1 MATLQTI
8 RTRAGLLV
16 AIVIGISLA
25 AFVLGDMFQGGSSL
39 LQGNQMKIGEVNGET
54 IQYPEFQR
62 EVERLGDIYRMNS
75 QQNQLDEQTW
85 VQVREQTWQ
94 DIVRDQVM
102 TDVYERLGLEISSE
116 ELFDM
121 LQGTNLHPIVQQLFR
136 NPETGQV
143 DRNAV
148 VQFLRNLETGVAPEQ
163 RQYWLYLEDQIVD
176 ERIQSKYNNLVSK
189 GIYVTGLEA
198 EKSMEARNKQVNF
211 DYIMLNNNSV
221 ADSQVVVT
229 DKELED
235 YYDNNQEAYNQ
246 EKLRRIEYVAFT
258 VTPSKRDYEQ
268 AEGWIN
274 DIISEFANASD
285 NVAFVN
291 ANSDVSFDGTWYKQE
306 ELPQDIADW
315 IFEADAKVNDVFG
328 PYSENESYK
337 LAKLHAS
344 AMMPDSVQA
353 RHILLQVNTQEELTA
368 MQALADS
375 LKTAI
380 EGGANF
386 GDLAREYSA
395 DQGSAIQGGDLGW
408 FSRGQMVKP
417 FEDAAF
423 SNENNEITIVPT
435 QFGIHLVQTTA
446 RGNESRQ
453 VQIAYLVRNVTPST
467 QTYQNVYAQAS
478 EFAGGNLEGDNFD
491 AAVEEQNL
499 IKRTASVREDDRQ
512 IAGLEN
518 SRPLIRAAYDT
529 KVGNLVEDQQ
539 GSTIFDLGDN
549 FVIATLASATE
560 EGIADFESVKDRVE
574 LAVLNEKKNEFLVE
588 KAKAAL
594 NGKSELNEVASEL
607 GTTVR
612 NAANINFNSV
622 QIPGAG
628 MEPRVIGTATNL
640 EPNELSQPIA
650 GNNGVYIVEVTSVN
664 EGTVNL
670 ENEKMRM
677 AQNVNFRAA
686 SQAYTAHREQ
696 AEIEDQRAKFY

>member
-1 MATLQTI
+1 M
-8 RTRAGLLV
+8 

-39 LQGNQMKIGEVNGET
+39 LQGNQMKVGEVNGET

-62 EVERLGDIYRMNS
+62 EVERLGDIYRMNT

-94 DIVRDQVM
+94 NIVREQVM
-102 TDVYERLGLEISSE
+102 TDVYERLGISISSE

-121 LQGTNLHPIVQQLFR
+121 LQGTNLHPIIQQLFR
-136 NPETGQV
+136 NPNTGQV

-198 EKSMEARNKQVNF
+198 EKSMEARNKQVSF
-211 DYIMLNNNSV
+211 DYIMLNHNSV

-229 DKELED
+229 DKDLKD
-235 YYDNNQEAYNQ
+235 YYNNNQDAYKQ
-246 EKLRRIEYVAFT
+246 EKQRTIEYVTFT

-268 AEGWIN
+268 AEAWIN
-274 DIISEFANASD
+274 DIVSEFANATD

-291 ANSDVSFDGTWYKQE
+291 ANSDVSFDDTWYKQE
-306 ELPQDIADW
+306 QLPQDIAEW
-315 IFEADAKVNDVFG
+315 IFEADANVNDIFG
-328 PYSENESYK
+328 PYAENESYK

-344 AMMPDSVQA
+344 AMMPDSVEA
-353 RHILLQVNTQEELTA
+353 RHILLQAETQEGMAA
-368 MQALADS
+368 MQELADS

-380 EGGANF
+380 EGGSNF

-408 FSRGQMVKP
+408 FNRGQMVKP

-423 SNENNEITIVPT
+423 NNKVNEITIVPT

-446 RGNESRQ
+446 RGKEIRQ
-453 VQIAYLVRNVTPST
+453 VQVAYLVRNVTPST

-478 EFAGGNLEGDNFD
+478 EFAGKNLTNEDFD
-491 AAVEEQNL
+491 AAAEEQNL
-499 IKRTASVREDDRQ
+499 IKRSASVRETDRQ
-512 IAGLEN
+512 IPGLEN

-529 KVGNLVEDQQ
+529 KVGNLIEDQQ

-549 FVIATLASATE
+549 FVIATLTSATE
-560 EGIADFESVKDRVE
+560 EGIAEFESVKERVE
-574 LAVLNEKKNEFLVE
+574 LAVLNEKKSEFLVE

-594 NGKSELNEVASEL
+594 NGKSELTEVASEL
-607 GTTVR
+607 GATVR

-628 MEPRVIGTATNL
+628 MEPRVIGTATTL
-640 EPNELSQPIA
+640 SANELSQPVA
-650 GNNGVYIVEVTSVN
+650 GNNGVYVVEVTSVN

-670 ENEKMRM
+670 ANEKTRL